1 MDFLFTVILTHP
13 EHLSSPP
20 FLVEFESHNSRRRAK
35 QTGNAKEKTTQSWRK
50 DPKACQ
56 YMKSLKIPKG
66 NQNPHIEEEQTTQSL
81 S

>member
-1 MDFLFTVILTHP
+1 MVIKKTNWCLKLRIKWTFQ
-13 EHLSSPP
+13 SI
-20 FLVEFESHNSRRRAK
+20 ESHNSRRRAK

-66 NQNPHIEEEQTTQSL
+66 NQNPHIEEELTTQ
-81 S
+81 